1 MNFLDYLRWIFLAL
15 WMQRLRSVLTIVG
28 FAIGIAAMVLLSSLG
43 EGLRQFV
50 IQEFTQ
56 FGSHIVA
63 ITPGKT
69 ETFGMGGILN
79 TTRPLSLEDSEV
91 LRRIPGVEQVVPVV
105 FGTAQI
111 KAVGRSRYTDVA
123 GVGALADKAWK
134 LEVSQG
140 SFLPQEDIQR
150 ARAFAVLGS
159 KLKRELFGGDNPLGE
174 FVHIGGNR
182 FRVIGVM
189 APKGQFLGTDLD
201 DMIYIPANKGLQIFN
216 RESLMEVDVFYSPA
230 VPTDRLTENIRR
242 LLIERHGFED
252 FTIVTQDQMM
262 ATMDNIL
269 RILKYAGGGLGAISL
284 LVGAVG
290 ITTILMITV
299 TERTS
304 EVGLLRALGSTRSQ
318 VRNLFLG
325 EAVMLGLVGG
335 LAGVLVIALLVVGVR
350 LFVPGLPV
358 ALKGEIVLVALIVSM
373 LIGLMAGVRPALN
386 ATRLSPID
394 ALRAE

>member
-1 MNFLDYLRWIFLAL
+1 VNFLDYLRWIFRAL

-79 TTRPLSLEDSEV
+79 TTRPLSLEDSEA
-91 LRRIPGVEQVVPVV
+91 LKRIPGVEQVVPVV

-189 APKGQFLGTDLD
+189 APKGQFLGADLD

-230 VPTDRLTENIRR
+230 VPTERLTENIRR

-358 ALKGEIVLVALIVSM
+358 ALKGEIVLVALLMSM

>member
-1 MNFLDYLRWIFLAL
+1 VNFLDYLRWIFRAL

-79 TTRPLSLEDSEV
+79 TTRPLSLEDSEA
-91 LRRIPGVEQVVPVV
+91 LKRILGVEQVVPVV

-140 SFLPQEDIQR
+140 SFLPEEDIQR

-325 EAVMLGLVGG
+325 EAVMLGFVGG
-335 LAGVLVIALLVVGVR
+335 LAGVLVIALLVVAVR

-358 ALKGEIVLVALIVSM
+358 ALKGEIVLVALLVSM

>member
-1 MNFLDYLRWIFLAL
+1 M
-15 WMQRLRSVLTIVG
+15 RSALTIVG
-28 FAIGIAAMVLLSSLG
+28 FAIGIAAMVLLTSLG
-43 EGLRQFV
+43 EGLRLFV

-69 ETFGMGGILN
+69 ETFGLGGILN
-79 TTRPLSLEDSEV
+79 TTRPLSLEDTEA
-91 LRRIPGVEQVVPVV
+91 LNRIPGVEQVVPVV

-111 KAVGRSRYTDVA
+111 KAMGRSRYTDVA

-134 LEVSQG
+134 LEIALG
-140 SFLPQEDIQR
+140 SFLPDEDVYR

-159 KLKRELFGGDNPLGE
+159 KLKQELFGNTNPLGE

-182 FRVIGVM
+182 FRVIGVA

-216 RESLMEVDVFYSPA
+216 RESLMEVDIFYSPA
-230 VPTDRLTENIRR
+230 VPTDRLTENVKR

-252 FTIVTQDQMM
+252 FTIITQDQMM

-325 EAVMLGLVGG
+325 EAVMLGLIGG
-335 LAGVLVIALLVVGVR
+335 LSGVLVIALLVVSVR
-350 LFVPGLPV
+350 LFVPDLPV
-358 ALKGEIVLVALIVSM
+358 ALKGEIVMMALLVSM

>member
-1 MNFLDYLRWIFLAL
+1 MNFLDYLRWIFRAL

-79 TTRPLSLEDSEV
+79 TTRPLSLEDSEA
-91 LRRIPGVEQVVPVV
+91 LKRIPGVEQVVPVV

-140 SFLPQEDIQR
+140 SFLPEEDIQR

-262 ATMDNIL
+262 TTMDNIL

-335 LAGVLVIALLVVGVR
+335 LAGVLVIALLVVAVR
-350 LFVPGLPV
+350 LFVPELPV
-358 ALKGEIVLVALIVSM
+358 ALKGEIVLVALLVSM

>member
-1 MNFLDYLRWIFLAL
+1 MNFLDYLRWIFRAL

-79 TTRPLSLEDSEV
+79 TTRPLSLEDSEA
-91 LRRIPGVEQVVPVV
+91 LKRIPGVEQVVPVV

-189 APKGQFLGTDLD
+189 APKGQFLGADLD

-230 VPTDRLTENIRR
+230 VPTERLTENIRR

-358 ALKGEIVLVALIVSM
+358 ALKGEIVLVALLMSM

>member
-1 MNFLDYLRWIFLAL
+1 MKFLDYLRWIFRAL
-15 WMQRLRSVLTIVG
+15 WMQRLRSGLTVVG

-43 EGLRQFV
+43 EGLRLFV

-63 ITPGKT
+63 VTPGKT
-69 ETFGMGGILN
+69 ETFGLGGILN
-79 TTRPLSLEDSEV
+79 TTRPLSLEDTEA
-91 LRRIPGVEQVVPVV
+91 LARIPGVEQVVPVV
-105 FGTAQI
+105 FGTAEI
-111 KAVGRSRYTDVA
+111 KALGRSRHTDVA

-134 LEVSQG
+134 LQVAQG
-140 SFLPQEDIQR
+140 SFLPDEDVYR

-159 KLKRELFGGDNPLGE
+159 KLKLELFGNSNPLGE

-216 RESLMEVDVFYSPA
+216 RESLMEVDIFYSPA
-230 VPTDRLTENIRR
+230 VPTDRLTDNVKR

-325 EAVMLGLVGG
+325 EAVMLGLIGG
-335 LAGVLVIALLVVGVR
+335 IAGVLVIALLVVSVR
-350 LFVPGLPV
+350 LFVPALPV
-358 ALKGEIVLVALIVSM
+358 ALKGEIVMVALLVSM

>member
-1 MNFLDYLRWIFLAL
+1 MNFLDYLRWIFRAL

-79 TTRPLSLEDSEV
+79 TTRPLSLEDSEA
-91 LRRIPGVEQVVPVV
+91 LKRIPGVEQVVPVV

-230 VPTDRLTENIRR
+230 VPTERLTENIRR

-335 LAGVLVIALLVVGVR
+335 LAGVLVISLLVVAVR

>member
-1 MNFLDYLRWIFLAL
+1 MNFLDYLRWIFRAL

-79 TTRPLSLEDSEV
+79 TTRPLSLEDSEA
-91 LRRIPGVEQVVPVV
+91 LKRIPGVEQVVPVV

-230 VPTDRLTENIRR
+230 VPTERLTENIRR
-242 LLIERHGFED
+242 RLIERHGFED

-358 ALKGEIVLVALIVSM
+358 ALKGEIVLVALLVSM

>member
-1 MNFLDYLRWIFLAL
+1 VNFLDYLRWIFRAL

-79 TTRPLSLEDSEV
+79 TTRPLSLEDSEA
-91 LRRIPGVEQVVPVV
+91 LKRIPGVEQVVPVV

-111 KAVGRSRYTDVA
+111 KAVGRSRYTGVA

-230 VPTDRLTENIRR
+230 VPTERLTENIRR

-358 ALKGEIVLVALIVSM
+358 ALKGEIVLVALLVSM

>member
-1 MNFLDYLRWIFLAL
+1 MKFLDYLRWIFRAL
-15 WMQRLRSVLTIVG
+15 WMQRMRSALTIVG

-43 EGLRQFV
+43 EGLRLFV

-63 ITPGKT
+63 VTPGKT
-69 ETFGMGGILN
+69 ETFGLGGILN
-79 TTRPLSLEDSEV
+79 TTRPLSLEDAEA
-91 LRRIPGVEQVVPVV
+91 LERIPGVEQVVPVV

-111 KAVGRSRYTDVA
+111 KALGRSRYTEVA

-140 SFLPQEDIQR
+140 SFLPVEDVHR

-159 KLKRELFGGDNPLGE
+159 KLKQELFGNTNPLGE

-182 FRVIGVM
+182 FRIVGVM

-216 RESLMEVDVFYSPA
+216 RESLMEVDIFYSPA
-230 VPTDRLTENIRR
+230 VATEVLTDSVKR
-242 LLIERHGFED
+242 LLVERHGFED

-304 EVGLLRALGSTRSQ
+304 EVGLLRALGSTRGQ

-325 EAVMLGLVGG
+325 EAVMLGLIGG
-335 LAGVLVIALLVVGVR
+335 LAGVLAIALLIVAVQ
-350 LFVPGLPV
+350 LFVPALPV
-358 ALKGEIVLVALIVSM
+358 ALKGEIVTVALLASM
-373 LIGLMAGVRPALN
+373 LIGLIAGVRPALN

>member
-1 MNFLDYLRWIFLAL
+1 MKFLDYLRWIFLAL
-15 WMQRLRSVLTIVG
+15 WMQRMRSTLTIVG

-43 EGLRQFV
+43 EGLRLFV

-69 ETFGMGGILN
+69 ETFGLGGILN
-79 TTRPLSLEDSEV
+79 TTRPLSLEDTEA
-91 LRRIPGVEQVVPVV
+91 LTRIPGVEQVVPVV
-105 FGTAQI
+105 FGTAEI

-134 LEVSQG
+134 LQVAQG
-140 SFLPQEDIQR
+140 SFLPEEDVYR

-159 KLKRELFGGDNPLGE
+159 KLKQELFGNTNPLGE

-216 RESLMEVDVFYSPA
+216 RESLMEVDIFYSPA
-230 VPTDRLTENIRR
+230 VPTERLTANVKR

-262 ATMDNIL
+262 ETMDNIL
-269 RILKYAGGGLGAISL
+269 RILKFAGGGLGAISL

-304 EVGLLRALGSTRSQ
+304 EVGLLRALGSTRHQ

-325 EAVMLGLVGG
+325 EAVMLGLIGG
-335 LAGVLVIALLVVGVR
+335 LAGVLVIALLVFSVGV
-350 LFVPGLPV
+350 FVPALPV
-358 ALKGEIVLVALIVSM
+358 ALKGDIVVVALLVSM
-373 LIGLMAGVRPALN
+373 IIGLIAGVRPALN

>member
-1 MNFLDYLRWIFLAL
+1 
-15 WMQRLRSVLTIVG
+15 MQRLRSVLTIVG

-79 TTRPLSLEDSEV
+79 TTRPLSLEDSEA
-91 LRRIPGVEQVVPVV
+91 LKRIPGVEQVVPVV

-189 APKGQFLGTDLD
+189 APKGQFLGADLD

-230 VPTDRLTENIRR
+230 VPTERLTENIRR

-358 ALKGEIVLVALIVSM
+358 ALKGEIVLVALLMSM

>member
-1 MNFLDYLRWIFLAL
+1 MNFLDYLRWIFRAL

-79 TTRPLSLEDSEV
+79 TTRPLSLEDSEA
-91 LRRIPGVEQVVPVV
+91 LKRILGVEQVVPVV

-140 SFLPQEDIQR
+140 SFLPEEDIQR

-325 EAVMLGLVGG
+325 EAVMLGFVGG
-335 LAGVLVIALLVVGVR
+335 LAGVLVIALLVVAVR

-358 ALKGEIVLVALIVSM
+358 ALKGEIVLVALLVSM

>member
-1 MNFLDYLRWIFLAL
+1 MNFLDYLRWIFRAL

-79 TTRPLSLEDSEV
+79 TTRPLSLEDSEA
-91 LRRIPGVEQVVPVV
+91 LKRIPGVEQVVPVV

-230 VPTDRLTENIRR
+230 VPTERLTENIRR

-358 ALKGEIVLVALIVSM
+358 ALKGEIVLVALLVSM

>member
-1 MNFLDYLRWIFLAL
+1 MKFLDYLRWIFLAL
-15 WMQRLRSVLTIVG
+15 WMQRMRSALTIVG

-43 EGLRQFV
+43 EGLRLFV

-56 FGSHIVA
+56 FGSHIVS

-69 ETFGMGGILN
+69 ETFGLGGILN
-79 TTRPLSLEDSEV
+79 TTRPLSLEDTEA
-91 LRRIPGVEQVVPVV
+91 LARIPGVEQVVPVV

-134 LEVSQG
+134 LQVAQG
-140 SFLPQEDIQR
+140 SFLPEEDVYR

-159 KLKRELFGGDNPLGE
+159 KLKQELFGNTNPLGE

-216 RESLMEVDVFYSPA
+216 RESLMEVDIFYSPA
-230 VPTDRLTENIRR
+230 VPTERLTANVKR

-262 ATMDNIL
+262 DTMDNIL
-269 RILKYAGGGLGAISL
+269 RILKFAGAGLGAISL

-304 EVGLLRALGSTRSQ
+304 EVGLLRALGSTRRQ

-325 EAVMLGLVGG
+325 EAVMLGLIGG
-335 LAGVLVIALLVVGVR
+335 VAGVLVIALLVFSVGV
-350 LFVPGLPV
+350 FVPALPV
-358 ALKGEIVLVALIVSM
+358 ALKGDIVVVALLVSM
-373 LIGLMAGVRPALN
+373 IIGLIAGVRPALN

>member
-1 MNFLDYLRWIFLAL
+1 MNFLDYLRWIFRAL

-79 TTRPLSLEDSEV
+79 TTRPLSLEDSEA
-91 LRRIPGVEQVVPVV
+91 LKRIPGGEQVVPVV

-230 VPTDRLTENIRR
+230 VPTERLTENIRR

-358 ALKGEIVLVALIVSM
+358 ALKGEIVLVALLVSM

>member
-1 MNFLDYLRWIFLAL
+1 MNFLDYLRWIFRAL

-79 TTRPLSLEDSEV
+79 TTRPLSLEDSEA
-91 LRRIPGVEQVVPVV
+91 LKRIPGVEQVVPVV

-230 VPTDRLTENIRR
+230 VPTERLTENIRR

-358 ALKGEIVLVALIVSM
+358 ALKGEIVLVALLMSM

-386 ATRLSPID
+386 APRLSPID

>member
-1 MNFLDYLRWIFLAL
+1 MKFLDYLRWIFRAL
-15 WMQRLRSVLTIVG
+15 WMQRMRSALTIVG

-43 EGLRQFV
+43 EGLRLFV

-63 ITPGKT
+63 VTPGKT
-69 ETFGMGGILN
+69 ETFGLGGILN
-79 TTRPLSLEDSEV
+79 TTRPLSLEDTEAMK
-91 LRRIPGVEQVVPVV
+91 RIPGVEQVVPVV

-111 KAVGRSRYTDVA
+111 KALGRSRYTEVA

-140 SFLPQEDIQR
+140 SFLPDEDVHR

-159 KLKRELFGGDNPLGE
+159 KLKQELFGNTNPLGE

-182 FRVIGVM
+182 FRVIGTM
-189 APKGQFLGTDLD
+189 EPKGQFLGTDLD

-216 RESLMEVDVFYSPA
+216 RESLMEVDIFYSPA
-230 VPTDRLTENIRR
+230 VPTERLTENVRR

-325 EAVMLGLVGG
+325 EAVLLGLIGG
-335 LAGVLVIALLVVGVR
+335 LAGVLVIALLVVGVQ
-350 LFVPGLPV
+350 LFVPALPV
-358 ALKGEIVLVALIVSM
+358 ALKGEIVTVALLASM
-373 LIGLMAGVRPALN
+373 LIGLIAGVRPALN
-386 ATRLSPID
+386 ATSLSPID

>member
-1 MNFLDYLRWIFLAL
+1 VNFLDYLRWIFRAL

-28 FAIGIAAMVLLSSLG
+28 FAVGIAAMVLLSSLG

-79 TTRPLSLEDSEV
+79 TTRPLSLEDSEA
-91 LRRIPGVEQVVPVV
+91 LKRIPGVEQVVPVV

-140 SFLPQEDIQR
+140 SFLPEEDIQR

-159 KLKRELFGGDNPLGE
+159 KLKGELFGGDNPLGE

-230 VPTDRLTENIRR
+230 VPTDRLTENIKR

-335 LAGVLVIALLVVGVR
+335 LAGVLVIALLVVAVR

-358 ALKGEIVLVALIVSM
+358 ALKGDIVLVALLVSM

>member
-1 MNFLDYLRWIFLAL
+1 MNFLDYLRWIFRAL

-50 IQEFTQ
+50 IQEFPQ

-79 TTRPLSLEDSEV
+79 TTRPLSLEDSEA
-91 LRRIPGVEQVVPVV
+91 LKRIPGVEQVVPVV

-230 VPTDRLTENIRR
+230 VPTERLTENIRR

-358 ALKGEIVLVALIVSM
+358 ALKGEIVLVALLVSM

>member
-1 MNFLDYLRWIFLAL
+1 
-15 WMQRLRSVLTIVG
+15 MQRLRSVLTIVG

-79 TTRPLSLEDSEV
+79 TTRPLSLEDSEA
-91 LRRIPGVEQVVPVV
+91 LKRIPGVEQVVPVV

-230 VPTDRLTENIRR
+230 VPTERLTENIRR

-358 ALKGEIVLVALIVSM
+358 ALKGEIVLVALLVSM

>member
-1 MNFLDYLRWIFLAL
+1 VNFLDYLRWIFRAL

-79 TTRPLSLEDSEV
+79 TTRPLSLEDSEA
-91 LRRIPGVEQVVPVV
+91 LKRIPGVEQVVPVV

-335 LAGVLVIALLVVGVR
+335 LAGVLVIALLVVAVR

-358 ALKGEIVLVALIVSM
+358 ALKGEIVLVALLVSM

>member
-1 MNFLDYLRWIFLAL
+1 MSFVDYVRWVTRAL
-15 WMQRLRSVLTIVG
+15 WMQRMRSALTIVG
-28 FAIGIAAMVLLSSLG
+28 FAIGIAAMVLLTSLG
-43 EGLRQFV
+43 EGLRLFV

-69 ETFGMGGILN
+69 ETFGLGGILN
-79 TTRPLSLEDSEV
+79 TTRPLSLEDTEA
-91 LRRIPGVEQVVPVV
+91 LNRIPGVEQVVPVV

-111 KAVGRSRYTDVA
+111 KAMGRSRYTDVA

-134 LEVSQG
+134 LEIALG
-140 SFLPQEDIQR
+140 SFLPDEDVYR

-159 KLKRELFGGDNPLGE
+159 KLKQELFGNTNPLGE

-182 FRVIGVM
+182 FRVIGVA

-216 RESLMEVDVFYSPA
+216 RESLMEVDIFYSPA
-230 VPTDRLTENIRR
+230 VPTDRLTENVKR

-252 FTIVTQDQMM
+252 FTIITQDQMM
-262 ATMDNIL
+262 STMDNIL

-325 EAVMLGLVGG
+325 EAVMLGLIGG
-335 LAGVLVIALLVVGVR
+335 LSGVLVIALLVVSVR
-350 LFVPGLPV
+350 LFVPDLPV
-358 ALKGEIVLVALIVSM
+358 ALKGEIVMMALLVSM

>member
-1 MNFLDYLRWIFLAL
+1 MNFLDYLRWIFRAL

-79 TTRPLSLEDSEV
+79 TTRPLSLEDSEA
-91 LRRIPGVEQVVPVV
+91 LKRIPGVEQVVPVV

-159 KLKRELFGGDNPLGE
+159 KLKRELFGGDNPLG
-174 FVHIGGNR
+174 
-182 FRVIGVM
+182 
-189 APKGQFLGTDLD
+189 
-201 DMIYIPANKGLQIFN
+201 
-216 RESLMEVDVFYSPA
+216 
-230 VPTDRLTENIRR
+230 
-242 LLIERHGFED
+242 
-252 FTIVTQDQMM
+252 
-262 ATMDNIL
+262 
-269 RILKYAGGGLGAISL
+269 
-284 LVGAVG
+284 
-290 ITTILMITV
+290 
-299 TERTS
+299 
-304 EVGLLRALGSTRSQ
+304 
-318 VRNLFLG
+318 
-325 EAVMLGLVGG
+325 
-335 LAGVLVIALLVVGVR
+335 
-350 LFVPGLPV
+350 
-358 ALKGEIVLVALIVSM
+358 
-373 LIGLMAGVRPALN
+373 
-386 ATRLSPID
+386 
-394 ALRAE
+394 

>member
-1 MNFLDYLRWIFLAL
+1 VNFLDYLRWIFRAL

-79 TTRPLSLEDSEV
+79 TTRPLSLEDSEA
-91 LRRIPGVEQVVPVV
+91 LKRIPGVEQVVPVV

-230 VPTDRLTENIRR
+230 VPTERLTENIRR

-358 ALKGEIVLVALIVSM
+358 ALKGEIVLVALLVSM

>member
-1 MNFLDYLRWIFLAL
+1 MRFLDYLHWIFRSL
-15 WMQRLRSVLTIVG
+15 WMQRLRTALTITG
-28 FAIGIAAMVLLSSLG
+28 FAIGIAAMVLLSALG

-50 IQEFTQ
+50 IHEFTQ

-69 ETFGMGGILN
+69 ETFGLGGILN
-79 TTRPLSLEDSEV
+79 TTRPLSLEDAEA
-91 LRRIPGVEQVVPVV
+91 LMTLPGVQEVVPVV
-105 FGTAQI
+105 MGNAQI
-111 KAVGRSRYTDVA
+111 KVGGRSRYTDVA
-123 GVGALADKAWK
+123 GVGALAHKAWK
-134 LEVSQG
+134 LDIALG
-140 SFLPQEDIQR
+140 SFLPQEDAGR
-150 ARAFAVLGS
+150 ARPFAVMGS
-159 KLKRELFGGDNPLGE
+159 KLKQELFGNSNPLGE

-182 FRVIGVM
+182 FRVIGVL

-216 RESLMEVDVFYSPA
+216 RDSLMEIDIFYSSS
-230 VPTDRLTENIRR
+230 VTTETLVKRIRDRLIA
-242 LLIERHGFED
+242 RHGGED

-290 ITTILMITV
+290 ITTILTITV
-299 TERTS
+299 VERTA
-304 EVGLLRALGSTRSQ
+304 EVGLLRALGSGRSQ

-325 EAVMLGLVGG
+325 EAVLLGLVGG
-335 LAGVLVIALLVVGVR
+335 LTGVLVIALLV
-350 LFVPGLPV
+350 LLLALWVPALPV
-358 ALKGEIVLVALIVSM
+358 AFKPEIVAVALGISM
-373 LIGLMAGVRPALN
+373 LTGLVAGVRPAMG

-394 ALRAE
+394 ALRSE

>member
-1 MNFLDYLRWIFLAL
+1 MNFLDYLRWIFRAL

-79 TTRPLSLEDSEV
+79 TTRPLSLEDSEA
-91 LRRIPGVEQVVPVV
+91 LKRIPGVQQVVPVV

-159 KLKRELFGGDNPLGE
+159 KLKRELFRGENPLGE

-189 APKGQFLGTDLD
+189 EPKGQFLGTDLD

-230 VPTDRLTENIRR
+230 VPTERLTENIRR

-358 ALKGEIVLVALIVSM
+358 ALKGEIVLVALLMSM

>member
-1 MNFLDYLRWIFLAL
+1 VNFVDYLRWIFRAL
-15 WMQRLRSVLTIVG
+15 WMQRLRSALTIVG

-79 TTRPLSLEDSEV
+79 TTRPLSLEDSEA
-91 LRRIPGVEQVVPVV
+91 LKRIPGVEQVVPVV

-140 SFLPQEDIQR
+140 SFLPREDIHR

-159 KLKRELFGGDNPLGE
+159 KLKRELFRGENPLGE

-230 VPTDRLTENIRR
+230 VPTDRLTENIKR

-335 LAGVLVIALLVVGVR
+335 LAGVLVIALLVVAVR

-358 ALKGEIVLVALIVSM
+358 ALKGEIVLVALLVSM